1 MCRTCGVEYYSSIWT
16 ASPWSGVNSCYRAT
30 RLDTVARTANDCR
43 RYSLRLELFM
53 RFPVPQV
60 MIIVLLIHTALGCCW
75 HHAHQCATNCC
86 DSPPAVVQ
94 ACPCHTH
101 QTPDRTLSHER
112 PEGDHHR
119 HEHNCD
125 GDRCTFLRSEQSS
138 EECVGRSLDVA
149 FVFWDTSLGADS
161 SIRPPCTG
169 ISNNPSSG
177 CAPPIRSHLLLSV
190 LLI

>member
-1 MCRTCGVEYYSSIWT
+1 MI
-16 ASPWSGVNSCYRAT
+16 
-30 RLDTVARTANDCR
+30 ARR
-43 RYSLRLELFM
+43 HSFRLELCM

-75 HHAHQCATNCC
+75 HHAHQCATSCC
-86 DSPPAVVQ
+86 DSPPAVVK
-94 ACPCHTH
+94 ACPCQTH
-101 QTPDRTLSHER
+101 QAQDRILSHEHHDKNER

-125 GDRCTFLRSEQSS
+125 GDQCTFLRSEQSS
-138 EECVGRSLDVA
+138 EKWVERSLDVA
-149 FVFWDTSLGADS
+149 FLSWDPSLREDS
-161 SIRPPCTG
+161 PIRPPCTG
-169 ISNNPSSG
+169 AADNPTLA